1 MTSTS
6 WLSRDLNVQALDKM
20 RKLSDSEQPA
30 YECWV
35 YQVKKRVYITYIAS
49 QIYKTLI
56 YSKENNQFFVTDLNT
71 RLKVTINPKK
81 LNKIKSQFV
90 NKPNNTNLRSSTNS
104 NSTVNSSSH
113 ELVRILVKQYLY
125 SSMID
130 FKSKKVSNYSL
141 ILF

>member
-1 MTSTS
+1 M
-6 WLSRDLNVQALDKM
+6 
-20 RKLSDSEQPA
+20 
-30 YECWV
+30 
-35 YQVKKRVYITYIAS
+35 
-49 QIYKTLI
+49 
-56 YSKENNQFFVTDLNT
+56 
-71 RLKVTINPKK
+71 KVTINPKK

-130 FKSKKVSNYSL
+130 FKSKKVSNYSPYTVIINVTYIMMFIL
-141 ILF
+141 IEGTVCFYVPWGFWCLNGEKPRKESHRSKQTKYRVIYNFIWTILLKVRWIRCIYILI